1 MSERGEGVIE
11 VSKREEKGSRAARQL
26 RKRGLLPCNFYGKK
40 VQNITGVIEERKFL
54 EIAQRVEPSYLFL
67 LKSSVS
73 DLDGKLA
80 LVKEVQR
87 SPVKNKLLHVDF
99 QVVEKGEQVS
109 VTVPLHFKGEA
120 AGVKVQGGVLTV
132 SAHDLEVSCS
142 ADKIPEFI
150 EVDITNLEI
159 GDSISAKDINLPEGV
174 ELEGEEDE
182 VIVSVTAPTVEK
194 APAVETAAEG
204 EEGEEKKEAEGE
216 KEKKE
221 EK

>member
-1 MSERGEGVIE
+1 MTERGEGVIE
-11 VSKREEKGSRAARQL
+11 VSKREQKGSRAARAL
-26 RKRGLLPCNFYGKK
+26 RKKGLLPCNFYGKK
-40 VQNITGVIEERKFL
+40 VKNITGIVEERKFL

-67 LKSSVS
+67 LKSTVS
-73 DLDGKLA
+73 ELNGKLA

-87 SPVKNKLLHVDF
+87 SAVKNKLLHIDF
-99 QVVEKGEQVS
+99 QVVEKGEEVS
-109 VTVPLHFKGEA
+109 VTVPLHFTGEA
-120 AGVKVQGGVLTV
+120 VGVKAQGGVLTV
-132 SAHDLEVSCS
+132 SAHELEVSCP

-194 APAVETAAEG
+194 APAVEETAEA
-204 EEGEEKKEAEGE
+204 EEGEEKKEAEA
-216 KEKKE
+216 EKKE